1 MAKHCFH
8 VGKVHG
14 LYKMCSPICKLRF
27 ITVCSVAWITKKV
40 FREFVHGAVMRLL
53 SISELGY
60 ISVFYFW
67 SLLICIPVPLL
78 LLVKPKHYISL
89 HSISLLAT
97 GQKATGV
104 EFKMS
109 QLIINTDHCMMPTS
123 YFCFHSDH
131 KCLLKPE

>member
-1 MAKHCFH
+1 
-8 VGKVHG
+8 
-14 LYKMCSPICKLRF
+14 
-27 ITVCSVAWITKKV
+27 
-40 FREFVHGAVMRLL
+40 MRLL
-53 SISELGY
+53 CISELGY
-60 ISVFYFW
+60 ISAFYFW

-78 LLVKPKHYISL
+78 LLFKLKHYISL

-97 GQKATGV
+97 GQKVTGV

-109 QLIINTDHCMMPTS
+109 HLIINTDHCMMPTS